1 MIKQEDIDIKI
12 KNLID
17 YELNKHVRVYT
28 KKPVI
33 KTNREH
39 IYLIV
44 SDQLGV
50 HKAMVRKV
58 ARKLMKDYVEKF
70 QILSDGI
77 FDFNGYKKRHP
88 DTIGEEV

>member
-1 MIKQEDIDIKI
+1 MIEQNDIEMKI
-12 KNLID
+12 KALLD
-17 YELNKHVRVYT
+17 YELTKILSNKKYVSNS
-28 KKPVI
+28 
-33 KTNREH
+33 NREH